1 MQVCDTKPKP
11 HTICEDG
18 PMAEKRGG
26 TYSKG
31 EAVKMNN
38 TFFFLAAVAKHPCS
52 KKWSLANESISER
65 QRRRRLIRFEL
76 CWRAGDISPAN
87 SAVPIRKARGS
98 RVCFSGSIVPHPS
111 CHCTEHFRRP
121 RSFFSFFSFLQHC
134 NYLTDREEFKKNLL
148 QSHFLFC
155 HAFFM
160 SPLEGVF
167 GRKENLVQ
175 VKLFVQ
181 VTHKHTSIMSQE
193 QRLGK
198 WLMFKGIHWVCENFI
213 IMK

>member
-18 PMAEKRGG
+18 PMVEKRGG

-52 KKWSLANESISER
+52 KKGSLANESISER

-111 CHCTEHFRRP
+111 CRCTEHFRRP

-160 SPLEGVF
+160 SPLQGVF
-167 GRKENLVQ
+167 GSKRK
-175 VKLFVQ
+175 
-181 VTHKHTSIMSQE
+181 SGS
-193 QRLGK
+193 G
-198 WLMFKGIHWVCENFI
+198 
-213 IMK
+213 

>member
-18 PMAEKRGG
+18 PIVEKRGG

-52 KKWSLANESISER
+52 RKGSLANESISER

-87 SAVPIRKARGS
+87 TAVPIRRERGS
-98 RVCFSGSIVPHPS
+98 RVCFSGSFVPHPS

-121 RSFFSFFSFLQHC
+121 RSFFLSFLSYNIAIISLTERSLKRIC
-134 NYLTDREEFKKNLL
+134 CRVIFYSATRFSCLRLRESLVEKKIWFRLNYLCK
-148 QSHFLFC
+148 
-155 HAFFM
+155 
-160 SPLEGVF
+160 
-167 GRKENLVQ
+167 
-175 VKLFVQ
+175 
-181 VTHKHTSIMSQE
+181 
-193 QRLGK
+193 
-198 WLMFKGIHWVCENFI
+198 
-213 IMK
+213 